1 MVRFSS
7 PLGIAS
13 VVALALLVPVTGQ
26 QQGSVVPA
34 ATPMAISQSGQFTI
48 YGGRPE
54 HRGEFVNRCESL
66 SRDVAN
72 VTGQTG
78 SQWVHPFVVQLK
90 AEDTIQMVQR
100 RAVGRVFQL
109 EPKGFRFQMDVLLD
123 PEFQIADFN
132 QEFIKLLL
140 MERMFD
146 AARPEAPAD
155 RLPSWILVGV
165 AELIEYRRAGRP
177 SDIFSALMDARQVPP
192 VSEIISSPL
201 DSYPDS
207 VSRGIFRACSAALV
221 QSLLDQGSG
230 SARFMALLSDLAYD
244 PAAPDVLLRTHF
256 PALNQAPDALAKW
269 WTLQLAEM
277 SERSAYELLPVAE
290 TERLLAQSLR
300 IDLTSISDEMLAKA
314 TKEDST
320 KGARLLRFSKKGG
333 KPAAKTTFTS
343 GNLEDFTQY
352 LPDPRA
358 SLALRL
364 CDDRLNHLAARCFPL
379 HRPILASYSKI
390 ISRLQAG
397 DTEKLSEE
405 LQDLTRR
412 RNEILT
418 LMEGVSDYMNW
429 YVTTQ
434 VKETTDDFAGYGEAL
449 KSLQKLDLRK
459 RQDPISVYL
468 DAMERELAP

>member
-7 PLGIAS
+7 PLGISS
-13 VVALALLVPVTGQ
+13 VVALALLVPATGQ
-26 QQGSVVPA
+26 QQGAVVPA

-90 AEDTIQMVQR
+90 AEDSIQMVQR

-123 PEFQIADFN
+123 PEFQIGDFN
-132 QEFIKLLL
+132 HEFIKLLL

-320 KGARLLRFSKKGG
+320 KGARV
-333 KPAAKTTFTS
+333 
-343 GNLEDFTQY
+343 N
-352 LPDPRA
+352 
-358 SLALRL
+358 
-364 CDDRLNHLAARCFPL
+364 
-379 HRPILASYSKI
+379 
-390 ISRLQAG
+390 
-397 DTEKLSEE
+397 
-405 LQDLTRR
+405 
-412 RNEILT
+412 
-418 LMEGVSDYMNW
+418 
-429 YVTTQ
+429 
-434 VKETTDDFAGYGEAL
+434 
-449 KSLQKLDLRK
+449 
-459 RQDPISVYL
+459 
-468 DAMERELAP
+468 